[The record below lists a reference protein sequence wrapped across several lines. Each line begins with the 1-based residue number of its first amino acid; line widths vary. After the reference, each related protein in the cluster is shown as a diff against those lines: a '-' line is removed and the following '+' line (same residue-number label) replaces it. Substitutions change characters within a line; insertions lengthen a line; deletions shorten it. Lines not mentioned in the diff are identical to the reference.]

1 MTVEQAGM
9 NVKMQAPSTVYSRSL
24 SWYLTNMHRK
34 ATTARLGNN
43 R

>member
-1 MTVEQAGM
+1 MTVEQADM